1 MLTYFLKKAILD
13 SLVRTANTGGGRR
26 ERTSFPGARSCA
38 GVDLIN
44 GIRDN
49 GRSCIL
55 FAEEGGAMARN
66 THGVVVV
73 QTTEHAG
80 RLAGR
85 GHSLCGV

>member
-26 ERTSFPGARSCA
+26 ERTSFPGARSRA
-38 GVDLIN
+38 GVDLIFV
-44 GIRDN
+44 IWDN
-49 GRSCIL
+49 GRLGIL
-55 FAEEGGAMARN
+55 LAEEGGAMARN

-80 RLAGR
+80 RLAG
-85 GHSLCGV
+85 GSHSLCGV

>member
-13 SLVRTANTGGGRR
+13 LLVRTANTGDGRQ
-26 ERTSFPGARSCA
+26 ERATFSGTRSCA

-55 FAEEGGAMARN
+55 LAKEGGAMAN
-66 THGVVVV
+66 YTHGVVVATKPLFMWV
-73 QTTEHAG
+73 
-80 RLAGR
+80 
-85 GHSLCGV
+85 S

>member
-1 MLTYFLKKAILD
+1 MSSNSQPGD
-13 SLVRTANTGGGRR
+13 GRG
-26 ERTSFPGARSCA
+26 ERATFPGTRSCV

-66 THGVVVV
+66 THGVVVATNSQSMWV
-73 QTTEHAG
+73 
-80 RLAGR
+80 
-85 GHSLCGV
+85 S